1 MDPANTIT
9 GGVRPTGRGIRCNRF
24 VIMLFFIADTHFG
37 HRSIIGLC
45 HRPFES
51 VDEMDTFMIE
61 SWTGKVGKNDT
72 VYIIGDMFYRHK
84 DPENVLKQ
92 LKGKKRL
99 IVGNHDSGW
108 MNKTDLSR
116 YFQSVDFFAE
126 VSDGK
131 RKLVL
136 CHYPLMT
143 WKHEQRSYMIH
154 GHIHNNRD
162 EEYWPLIK
170 NNPRLLNAGV
180 DVNGFWPVTFEQ
192 LVINNECFK
201 DGWEIR

>member
-1 MDPANTIT
+1 MI
-9 GGVRPTGRGIRCNRF
+9 
-24 VIMLFFIADTHFG
+24 FFIADTHFG
-37 HRSIIGLC
+37 HRSIVDLC
-45 HRPFES
+45 RRPFES
-51 VDEMDTFMIE
+51 VDEMDMFMLE
-61 SWTGKVGKNDT
+61 AWNGKVGGNDT
-72 VYIIGDMFYRHK
+72 VYIIGDLFYRHR
-84 DPENVLKQ
+84 DPESVLRQ

-99 IVGNHDSGW
+99 IVGKLDAS
-108 MNKTDLSR
+108 K
-116 YFQSVDFFAE
+116 YFLSVDSYAE

-143 WKHEQRSYMIH
+143 WKHELKSYMVH

-162 EEYWPLIK
+162 REYWTLIK

-201 DGWEIR
+201 EGLELGER